1 MVPSNAIIKI
11 MLSNQFRH
19 ASIMG
24 SATLN
29 SVSQTKKPAITISNL
44 EI

>member
-1 MVPSNAIIKI
+1 MVPSNEISKI

-24 SATLN
+24 SASLN
-29 SVSQTKKPAITISNL
+29 SVSQMRKPAITISNL